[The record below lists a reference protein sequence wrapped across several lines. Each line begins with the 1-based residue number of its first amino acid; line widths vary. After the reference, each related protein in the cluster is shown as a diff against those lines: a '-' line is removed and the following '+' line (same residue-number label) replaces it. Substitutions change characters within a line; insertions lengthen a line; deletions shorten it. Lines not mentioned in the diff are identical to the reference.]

1 MPRASRLCNKCKC
14 IAVYRVA
21 VIKEAVDR
29 GKRYDQEINVQK
41 LCPEH
46 WVNFVA
52 DATAKGYSVEIS
64 PLYLKPKKGE
74 G

>member
-1 MPRASRLCNKCKC
+1 
-14 IAVYRVA
+14 
-21 VIKEAVDR
+21 
-29 GKRYDQEINVQK
+29 
-41 LCPEH
+41 
-46 WVNFVA
+46 VNFVA